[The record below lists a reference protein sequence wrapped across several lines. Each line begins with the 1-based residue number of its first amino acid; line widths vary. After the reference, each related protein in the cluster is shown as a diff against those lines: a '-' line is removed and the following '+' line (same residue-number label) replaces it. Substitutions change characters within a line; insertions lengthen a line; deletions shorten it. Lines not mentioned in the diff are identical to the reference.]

1 MTSQRFPFPDELETI
16 PGTEGWEEMYPYH
29 LVPSATTREHD
40 KAQFWF
46 ADTLHYGKVIYPF
59 GSIIT
64 EAAWMGLSQNASRI
78 FSFPFS
84 LGMDVRIIN
93 GYTYATSIPLA
104 DPSEIDRRMVL
115 FQERTRHYYANWDAI
130 YAQWKIKVRN
140 LIETMEGLSFPLLG
154 EFDDPD
160 VIFGARGQSSGY
172 DLATNFRKLCDL
184 LFLLHQHHF
193 EMLNVGYATYG
204 IFFQFCKQAFPEIEE
219 QNISRMVAGFD
230 VIAFRPDEELRQ
242 LARLAV
248 SYGVEDQLSQG
259 DTADEIIAGMQRS
272 EKGRL
277 WLEAF
282 EAARY
287 PWFNYTTGTGFYHD
301 DKVWNDDLAL
311 PLHNIRRYV
320 QKLRGN
326 ESLER
331 PIAQLHEDRDKL
343 AKGYSALLD
352 GGMRQQFEDL
362 LGLSRLVFPYLE
374 EHTFFIEHWGQAAF
388 WNKAR
393 ELGAAFRHL
402 GLIDEADDV
411 YCLNRFEIDQA
422 LADATQAWAVGV
434 PPRAGEKWRRL
445 VAKRKPILEIFK
457 SRPPQSA
464 LGIPPPEVTDPVFT
478 MLYGITSERI
488 ASWLAAGKANAADVS
503 TIAGLAGSPGLATG
517 TARLVMS
524 EADLNRVQHGDII
537 VCRVTSPA
545 WASVFQVASG
555 VISDSGGMMSH
566 AAIVC
571 REYGIPAVVGT
582 GSATQVL
589 KDGQRVQLD
598 GSKGRVTIL

>member
-1 MTSQRFPFPDELETI
+1 MTAQRFPFPDELETV

-29 LVPSATTREHD
+29 LVPSVTTRAHD

-46 ADTLHYGKVIYPF
+46 ADTLHYGKAIYPF

-93 GYTYATSIPLA
+93 GYTYATSIPIA
-104 DPSEIDRRMVL
+104 DPAEIDRRMAL
-115 FQERTRHYYANWDAI
+115 FQERTRHYYTNWDEI
-130 YAQWKIKVRN
+130 YGQWTAKVRV
-140 LIETMEGLSFPLLG
+140 LIDTMEGLTFPLLG
-154 EFDDPD
+154 EFDDPA
-160 VIFGARGQSSGY
+160 VVLSARGRSGGY

-184 LFLLHQHHF
+184 LFLLHQYHF
-193 EMLNVGYATYG
+193 EMLNIGYATYG

-219 QNISRMVAGFD
+219 QNISRMVAGFE
-230 VIAFRPDEELRQ
+230 VVAFRPDEELRK
-242 LARLAV
+242 LARMAV
-248 SYGVEDQLSQG
+248 SYGVETELSKG
-259 DTADEIIAGMQRS
+259 DTAPEIMATLKQS

-287 PWFNYTTGTGFYHD
+287 PWFHYTTGTGFYHD
-301 DKVWNDDLAL
+301 DKVWNNDLLL
-311 PLHNIRRYV
+311 PLQNIRRYV
-320 QKLRGN
+320 QKLKGN
-326 ESLER
+326 ESLDR
-331 PIAQLHEDRDKL
+331 PIAQLHQDRDRL
-343 AKGYSALLD
+343 AEGYSKLLD
-352 GGMRQQFEDL
+352 GDMRQQFQDL
-362 LGLSRLVFPYLE
+362 LNLSRLVFPYLE
-374 EHTFFIEHWGQAAF
+374 EHTFFIEHWGQAIF

-393 ELGAAFRHL
+393 ELGAAMHHL
-402 GLIDEADDV
+402 GLIDAVNDV
-411 YCLNRFEIDQA
+411 FCLNRFEIDQA

-434 PPRAGEKWRRL
+434 KPRAGDKWRLL

-457 SRPPQSA
+457 SKAPNSA
-464 LGIPPPEVTDPVFT
+464 LGIPPSEVTDPVFT

-488 ASWLAAGKANAADVS
+488 ASWLAAGNSEGKNNR
-503 TIAGLAGSPGLATG
+503 TISGLAGSPGTATG

-524 EADLNRVQHGDII
+524 EADLDRVQHGDII

-582 GSATQVL
+582 GSATQQL
-589 KDGQRVQLD
+589 EDGQQVRLD
-598 GSKGRVTIL
+598 GSSGKVTVL